1 MRKVAGGGREG
12 GWLDADGKI
21 PKKPKKKKKLKRKRV
36 AKPVLVSAIAKGS

>member
-21 PKKPKKKKKLKRKRV
+21 PKKPKKKKLKRKRV
-36 AKPVLVSAIAKGS
+36 AKPGLVSAIAKGS